1 MKIIGGAGR
10 NKTILSGYCFQ
21 IKGKKDKRKRVE
33 LKDMTMKGSSYNGLS
48 VLLAPQLNLFS
59 MMTIKNS

>member
-10 NKTILSGYCFQ
+10 NKTILSGYCFK

-33 LKDMTMKGSSYNGLS
+33 LKDMTMKGSSYNNGLS
-48 VLLAPQLNLFS
+48 VLERK
-59 MMTIKNS
+59 IKEREWN